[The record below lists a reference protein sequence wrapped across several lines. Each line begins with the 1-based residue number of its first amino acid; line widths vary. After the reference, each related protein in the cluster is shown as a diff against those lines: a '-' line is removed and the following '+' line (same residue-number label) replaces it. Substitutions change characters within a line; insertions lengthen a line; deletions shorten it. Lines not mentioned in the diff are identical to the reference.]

1 MPFLKKTRTI
11 LIFFNM
17 FKLSVCVSIIHIFC
31 FFIDGCIYE
40 YIIVTLTYTFKQDLK
55 NILCNIVFY
64 EKDGSGQ
71 VVTFISGQV
80 VTPFRPGARSRS
92 QDVFC

>member
-1 MPFLKKTRTI
+1 M
-11 LIFFNM
+11 
-17 FKLSVCVSIIHIFC
+17 
-31 FFIDGCIYE
+31 
-40 YIIVTLTYTFKQDLK
+40 
-55 NILCNIVFY
+55 LCNIVFY
-64 EKDGSGQ
+64 EKDGAGQ